1 MARMKKNYLAPKNKK
16 YYIGFIAFFV
26 IALVIGVKSVYAY
39 YYEDD
44 APSGNL
50 FASAVGNI
58 YEYID
63 KNNADIAIRIYK
75 KVNSGSEIY
84 TGQTDIPSGTG
95 PTKVECTNGTSETKI
110 QCDKSETVGNGQTV
124 TGCHYSYS
132 TDNGTPTIK
141 IQSSSKAICSFYF
154 D

>member
-1 MARMKKNYLAPKNKK
+1 MTRMKKNYLNSKNKK

-75 KVNSGSEIY
+75 KVNSGTGIY
-84 TGQTDIPSGTG
+84 IGQTDIPSGTG
-95 PTKVECTNGTSETKI
+95 PTKVECTNGTSGTSVT
-110 QCDKSETVGNGQTV
+110 CNSGTVGNGQTA

-132 TDNGTPTIK
+132 SSGTPTIK